1 MKITMIHGQNH
12 KGSTYNIGRL
22 LADKLAKED
31 EITEFFLP
39 RDLNHFCMG
48 CYQCIEDDTKCPYY
62 TEKRIIT
69 DSMEKSDLLIFTTPN
84 YCMGPSA
91 SMKALLDL
99 MFTYWMTH
107 RPREW
112 MFRKKA
118 AVICTAAGGGNRQ
131 AIKGVTKSLLF
142 WGVPYI
148 KSYGINVQAMNWADV
163 KENTKIKIEKDMVK
177 LAQKL
182 THVER
187 PRVDIKTKFIFFMM
201 AKMHKAGWD
210 ASPIERQYWS
220 ERGWFSKERP
230 WKKRSL
236 AIKKPD
242 CLEDVRETW
251 V

>member
-12 KGSTYNIGRL
+12 KGSSYHIGRL

-39 RDLNHFCMG
+39 RDLNHFCIG

-69 DSMEKSDLLIFTTPN
+69 DAMEKADMFIFTTPN

-99 MFTYWMTH
+99 MFTYWMPH

-118 AVICTAAGGGNRQ
+118 VVISTAAGAGTKQ
-131 AIKGVTKSLLF
+131 AIKSVTTSLF
-142 WGVPYI
+142 YWGVPYI
-148 KSYGINVQAMNWADV
+148 KSYGINVQAMNWAGV
-163 KENTKIKIEKDMVK
+163 KEDKKIKIEKDMIK
-177 LAQKL
+177 FAKKFAR
-182 THVER
+182 VER
-187 PRVDIKTKFIFFMM
+187 PRVYIKTRFIFYMM
-201 AKMHKAGWD
+201 ANMHKAGWD
-210 ASPIERQYWS
+210 SSPVERQYWE
-220 ERGWFSKERP
+220 ERGWLNKKRP
-230 WKKRSL
+230 WKIR
-236 AIKKPD
+236 P
-242 CLEDVRETW
+242 
-251 V
+251 